1 MRRDRS
7 IARSLRRTTTG
18 STGKASLAQSLR
30 EPGIEHAPEVRLVQ
44 IVPQDALGHACASSW
59 QGVAQQAAVLEYAM
73 TERDRNVLED
83 DEIDGL
89 CFQALA
95 RIGEQGEA
103 LSPASVGVE
112 LLAKDHGK
120 IDVGS
125 WPTTARR
132 P

>member
-1 MRRDRS
+1 MRKDRS

-18 STGKASLAQSLR
+18 STGKASLAQSPR
-30 EPGIEHAPEVRLVQ
+30 KPGIEHASEVGLVQ
-44 IVPQDALGHACASSW
+44 KVSQDALGHACASSW
-59 QGVAQQAAVLEYAM
+59 QCVAQEAAVLEDAM
-73 TERDRNVLED
+73 TQRDRNVLED
-83 DEIDGL
+83 DEIDRVSS
-89 CFQALA
+89 QALA

-112 LLAKDHGK
+112 LFAKDHGK

-125 WPTTARR
+125 RPTAARR